1 MSRNPFDQEE
11 RQFSQ
16 DLDRWETARE
26 QRSKQKIV
34 ILPCPFCGNDDVLVD
49 EVKPNVIAICCEECQ
64 VIGPHAD
71 LDQSLE
77 VAISRWNERKGR

>member
-1 MSRNPFDQEE
+1 MSRNAFDQEE

-26 QRSKQKIV
+26 QRQKREIV
-34 ILPCPFCGNDDVLVD
+34 ILPCPFCNNEDVVVD
-49 EVKPNVIAICCEECQ
+49 EVKPNVIAITCEECQ

-77 VAISRWNERKGR
+77 VAIARWNERKS